1 MKTNKTI
8 FLSIALL
15 LGLSACGVNQAWI
28 LNQNQHTTQVQ
39 LSKRNYRH
47 ISQVSGT
54 AEVSYVLIFGG
65 ANKRVLY
72 NAAYRDMLDK
82 AALSGARS
90 LTHVLSEEH
99 IGGAPPFF
107 YKRTVTVSAQVI
119 EFTE

>member
-15 LGLSACGVNQAWI
+15 IGLSACGVNQAWI
-28 LNQNQHTTQVQ
+28 LNQNQHAIQVQ
-39 LSKRNYRH
+39 LSKKNYRN
-47 ISQVSGT
+47 IGQVSGT
-54 AEVSYVLIFGG
+54 AEVSYVLIFRG

-82 AALSGARS
+82 AELTSARS

-99 IGGAPPFF
+99 IGGVHPFF
-107 YKRTVTVSAQVI
+107 YKRTVTVSAQLI